1 MKNDWQMSIPQQYS
15 LKNSKHSVHIDLGC
29 GSLPRNPLDAE
40 RVIGV
45 DLLVKPPFPVSSMSV
60 DYKRV
65 LPGSPLPFEAD
76 QIDSVSAFD
85 FLEHI
90 PRVDRS
96 PEGDFKNPFIEV
108 MNEVHRV
115 LKPGGLFISLT
126 PCFPSAAAFSDPTH
140 VNFISEETHLYF
152 SGENFAKTKGYGF
165 SGEFKLIEAG
175 WSDWRGLLWDSLAI
189 KESTK
194 LEFHDKERNE
204 YSKSLTAR
212 IKLMLRKKLLGH
224 TGETHFLWVLQK
236 PESSNRLAQL

>member
-1 MKNDWQMSIPQQYS
+1 MTNDWQMSTPSQYS
-15 LKNSKHSVHIDLGC
+15 LKNSKYSVHVDLGC
-29 GSLPRNPLDAE
+29 GSLPRNPLEAQ
-40 RVIGV
+40 RVIGIDV
-45 DLLVKPPFPVSSMSV
+45 LANPPFVVSNMSV

-65 LPGSPLPFEAD
+65 LPGDPLPFETA

-96 PEGDFKNPFIEV
+96 PDGDFKNPFIEM
-108 MNEVHRV
+108 MNEVHRI

-165 SGEFKLIEAG
+165 FGEFKLIEAS
-175 WSDWRGLLWDSLAI
+175 WSDWRGSLWDSYAI
-189 KESTK
+189 KESAN
-194 LEFHDKERNE
+194 LELHNE
-204 YSKSLTAR
+204 KRDDYGKSLVKRT
-212 IKLMLRKKLLGH
+212 KLMLRKRILGH

-236 PESSNRLAQL
+236 SESSRSLAQQ